1 MKLWIVIL
9 IAVAGLIAGAIFN
22 YYVNKK
28 TNIKLLNDIKSLFEQ
43 YKK

>member
-9 IAVAGLIAGAIFN
+9 IAVAGLIAGAVFN
-22 YYVNKK
+22 YYVNQR
-28 TNIKLLNDIKSLFEQ
+28 TNVKLLNDIRSLFEQ